1 MSLIAGALMKTE
13 EVKNIVDT
21 VRELNQ
27 SYKETV
33 GAVKGSVTELHMAKS
48 LWRKHNQSRLV
59 KLGLALIAFPDPTI
73 SDVVGGFLVAV
84 GFLQAKMRRSTLH
97 IEDVYKTFPEVIK
110 ELHIIRQE
118 TV

>member
-1 MSLIAGALMKTE
+1 MKTE

-21 VRELNQ
+21 VKELSQ

-33 GAVKGSVTELHMAKS
+33 DAVKGFITELRTAKS
-48 LWRKHNQSRLV
+48 LWRKHNQSKLF

-73 SDVVGGFLVAV
+73 SDVVGGFLVSV
-84 GFLQAKMRRSTLH
+84 GVLQAKMRRSTLH